1 MITRRIIFSFVTV
14 LSLCVMP
21 FGARAAADD
30 VTVYLF
36 YGDGCP
42 HCQHEEAFLDT
53 LEAQGMLRTER
64 LEVWYN
70 PENRKLLQDVATR
83 LGITVSG
90 VPVTV
95 IRDKAFVGW
104 QGDETSGAQL
114 VTLVNALRGGDAPD
128 VVAEIRGGT
137 VGEGETPIN
146 APDTIGGNVS
156 DTMLDTTSF
165 VPDAVSSAFDTHAL
179 PSLGGWSVAGMS
191 LPFATAVFGLLDG
204 FNPCAM
210 WALVF
215 LITLLFHMKDRRKM
229 WILGG
234 TFILVSGIV
243 YFLFLAAWLNV
254 MFVLGGL
261 GWMRAVIGL
270 VALGGGGWYLYEWK
284 TAPPAGCVVTN
295 ESQKERL
302 LERMRG
308 AIGQKSF
315 LLSLGGIIVVAVLI
329 NAVEL
334 VCSAGLPAV
343 YTQII
348 ALHDLPFWAY
358 YGYLLLYVLFFMLDD
373 MIVFGAA
380 MATLRLTGINAK
392 YTRISHLIGGIL
404 MIIIGMLLIFKPELL
419 LFG

>member
-1 MITRRIIFSFVTV
+1 
-14 LSLCVMP
+14 
-21 FGARAAADD
+21 
-30 VTVYLF
+30 
-36 YGDGCP
+36 
-42 HCQHEEAFLDT
+42 
-53 LEAQGMLRTER
+53 
-64 LEVWYN
+64 
-70 PENRKLLQDVATR
+70 
-83 LGITVSG
+83 
-90 VPVTV
+90 
-95 IRDKAFVGW
+95 
-104 QGDETSGAQL
+104 
-114 VTLVNALRGGDAPD
+114 
-128 VVAEIRGGT
+128 
-137 VGEGETPIN
+137 
-146 APDTIGGNVS
+146 
-156 DTMLDTTSF
+156 
-165 VPDAVSSAFDTHAL
+165 
-179 PSLGGWSVAGMS
+179 
-191 LPFATAVFGLLDG
+191 
-204 FNPCAM
+204 M